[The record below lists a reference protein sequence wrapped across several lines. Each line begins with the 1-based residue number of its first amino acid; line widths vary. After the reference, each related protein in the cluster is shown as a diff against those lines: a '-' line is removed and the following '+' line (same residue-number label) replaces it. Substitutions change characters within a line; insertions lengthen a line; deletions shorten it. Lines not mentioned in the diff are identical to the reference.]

1 MKRIAEFILKKYKIF
16 REKKIKSKLG
26 KCGINN
32 NIFHPI
38 LASKPQNIFL
48 DDYTLIQ
55 PYCKFIIYSGKFY
68 LKKWSS
74 LSCNCTIVTGN
85 HRPTVGINQRLLGRL
100 HINDKESDIIVEED
114 CWVGAN
120 VTLLSGT
127 YIGRGSVVG
136 ACSLVNKK
144 FPPYAV
150 LVGIPAKIIASKF
163 TIDEIIDHEMKLYPP
178 KDRLSK
184 QYLEELF
191 KTYYKDK
198 PSIGTKN
205 IPNDFL
211 EKINNIDSMQYSI

>member
-1 MKRIAEFILKKYKIF
+1 MRTLLNVFLNKYKKHK
-16 REKKIKSKLG
+16 EKEIKSKLG

-38 LASKPQNIFL
+38 LISKPQNVYL
-48 DDYTLIQ
+48 DDYTLVQ
-55 PYCKFIIYSGKFY
+55 PYCRFIIYSGNFY

-74 LSCNCTIVTGN
+74 ISCNCTIVTGN
-85 HRPTVGINQRLLGRL
+85 HCPTVGINQRLLERL
-100 HINDKESDIIVEED
+100 HVNDKETDVIVEED
-114 CWVGAN
+114 CWISAN
-120 VTLLSGT
+120 VTLLSGAHVQ
-127 YIGRGSVVG
+127 RGSIVG

-150 LVGIPAKIIASKF
+150 LVGTPAKIIASKF

-178 KDRLSK
+178 KDRLPK

-205 IPNDFL
+205 IPNDFF
-211 EKINNIDSMQYSI
+211 EKTKNLDIMQYSL